1 MSETNQRLIVITIN
15 GYRKPGLTEEELH
28 HHLCEVHA
36 PKASPFLEK
45 YGILEYNVIDNFSA
59 ARPHAEYLQMS
70 KKLSDH
76 DYIVQF
82 VMKDVEDFKKVWEDP
97 EFRKNVMPDHETF
110 ADTTR
115 SGVCIGYLNSFLN
128 GGRDPQG
135 RLKN

>member
-28 HHLCEVHA
+28 HHLCE
-36 PKASPFLEK
+36 
-45 YGILEYNVIDNFSA
+45 IDNFSA

-115 SGVCIGYLNSFLN
+115 SGYVPSYT
-128 GGRDPQG
+128 
-135 RLKN
+135 

>member
-1 MSETNQRLIVITIN
+1 MTLI
-15 GYRKPGLTEEELH
+15 
-28 HHLCEVHA
+28 
-36 PKASPFLEK
+36 SQ
-45 YGILEYNVIDNFSA
+45 IDNFSA

-115 SGVCIGYLNSFLN
+115 SGYVPSYT
-128 GGRDPQG
+128 
-135 RLKN
+135 